1 MTLLQPMNQMIE
13 PEYLFIFVGSV
24 QGIFFFSMTYLP
36 QGLYGARLLFFV
48 SARTNKRHH
57 HHHHIIII
65 FSPGF
70 IRGGHVTHNFSSL
83 PGLASYFLN
92 QLR

>member
-1 MTLLQPMNQMIE
+1 MTMTLTMTLLPPMNRMIE
-13 PEYLFIFVGSV
+13 PEYLFVFVGSV
-24 QGIFFFSMTYLP
+24 QGSFF
-36 QGLYGARLLFFV
+36 LYV
-48 SARTNKRHH
+48 SR
-57 HHHHIIII
+57 
-65 FSPGF
+65 F